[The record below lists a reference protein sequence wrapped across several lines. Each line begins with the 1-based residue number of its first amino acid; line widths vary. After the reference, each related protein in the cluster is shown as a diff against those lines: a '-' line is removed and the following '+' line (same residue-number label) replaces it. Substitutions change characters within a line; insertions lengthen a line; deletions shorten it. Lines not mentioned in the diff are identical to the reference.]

1 MNFVSAPLPLNEERR
16 AQAVARTGL
25 MDSNQAELFN
35 VYCEIAK
42 DITGYETVLFQ
53 LFGVEDRCIMAEIPQ
68 DSSEVQNNYS
78 RRPKEGSVC
87 AYVLLDSKPLL
98 AFDISKHEITKSHPN
113 DKKVKSYIG
122 FPIINKDNYALGMVC
137 LMTFSEIKYVEQ
149 DKIDLVEK
157 LIKRAAHQ
165 IDIMSDQKQLTTDRV
180 IRAIEVFNEETSLNE
195 INDFKSFI
203 HICSGMIIPSN
214 EASKF
219 LELKLCQIN
228 KDKSVE
234 LSIDGIK
241 LQDKMGLHTKVLNQL
256 KVEGNKAD
264 VMFEE
269 MLNKLED

>member
-1 MNFVSAPLPLNEERR
+1 MNFQSAPLPVNEDRR

-25 MDSNQAELFN
+25 MDSNQSKLFN

-53 LFGVEDRCIMAEIPQ
+53 LFGAEDRCIMAEISPG
-68 DSSEVQNNYS
+68 STEVENNN
-78 RRPKEGSVC
+78 RRGPKEGSVC

-98 AFDISKHEITKSHPN
+98 AFDISKHEITKNHPN

-137 LMTFSEIKYVEQ
+137 LMTFSKIIYLDQE
-149 DKIDLVEK
+149 KIDLVEK

-165 IDIMSDQKQLTTDRV
+165 IDIMSDQKQLTADRV
-180 IRAIEVFNEETSLNE
+180 IKAVDVFNEETNLND

-203 HICSGMIIPSN
+203 HICNGMNPPDKDI
-214 EASKF
+214 SKLSSF
-219 LELKLCQIN
+219 GLCTIDN
-228 KDKSVE
+228 NNNIE
-234 LSIDGIK
+234 LSSKGIK
-241 LQDKMGLHTKVLNQL
+241 LQDNMGLHTKILNQL
-256 KVEGNKAD
+256 KVEGNKANT
-264 VMFEE
+264 MFDE